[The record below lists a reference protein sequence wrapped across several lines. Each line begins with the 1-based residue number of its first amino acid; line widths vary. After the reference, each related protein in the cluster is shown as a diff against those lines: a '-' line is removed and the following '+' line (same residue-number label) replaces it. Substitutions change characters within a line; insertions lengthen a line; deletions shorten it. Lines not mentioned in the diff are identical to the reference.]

1 MINWGN
7 NLNLE
12 ANKNLIDF
20 IRVYVG
26 KCSFFYQFPPFSNSY
41 IESVFDP
48 YGDI

>member
-1 MINWGN
+1 MINWGI

-12 ANKNLIDF
+12 ANKNLTLF
-20 IRVYVG
+20 VFMLG
-26 KCSFFYQFPPFSNSY
+26 SALFFYQFPPFSNSY